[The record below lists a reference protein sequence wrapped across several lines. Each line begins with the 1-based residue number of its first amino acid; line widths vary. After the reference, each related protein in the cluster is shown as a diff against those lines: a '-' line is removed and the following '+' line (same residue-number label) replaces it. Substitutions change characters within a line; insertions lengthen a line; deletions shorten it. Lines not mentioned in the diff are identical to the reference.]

1 MNSLF
6 SAYTSF
12 TAFGAAIFVVI
23 GAGGAVET
31 LGKRWSDHAKK
42 EDASRLAWL
51 RNPIVVILTAIPICA
66 IVICA
71 GLGLLFTYLWLQGGQ
86 SGGSRKFFYDTSVVL
101 FYVEVG
107 LITIISTFAV
117 IAAAL
122 SAIGAAFAART
133 AGQEADQARATP

>member
-1 MNSLF
+1 MTVQDLLSDQTTQQATMNSLF

-86 SGGSRKFFYDTSVVL
+86 SGGSRKFSTTQASFY
-101 FYVEVG
+101 
-107 LITIISTFAV
+107 STWK
-117 IAAAL
+117 L
-122 SAIGAAFAART
+122 GS
-133 AGQEADQARATP
+133 